1 MCKSYPAV
9 FIIQTSYFYNFVVRN
24 TLVTPFFNPLNIF
37 FIVINK
43 KKERIQCHFILNDE
57 KHFTVKIDSFV
68 LECIHSPL
76 SSASWTKL
84 IFTFNSETFIFIRD
98 WYSSAPTRN
107 FNIVYYILMVRNPS
121 DRNHECRWPLVER
134 CFPAFFFFFS
144 CLCVYF
150 KRYKPFSETNDK
162 SQQYIL

>member
-1 MCKSYPAV
+1 MSLYIKRRKTFYRQNRFIRIGMYPFTTILCIV
-9 FIIQTSYFYNFVVRN
+9 NQINF
-24 TLVTPFFNPLNIF
+24 
-37 FIVINK
+37 
-43 KKERIQCHFILNDE
+43 H
-57 KHFTVKIDSFV
+57 
-68 LECIHSPL
+68 
-76 SSASWTKL
+76 
-84 IFTFNSETFIFIRD
+84 TFNSETFIFIRD

-107 FNIVYYILMVRNPS
+107 FNIIYYILIVRNPS

-134 CFPAFFFFFS
+134 CFPAFFFFP